1 MIKFENVS
9 KSFGSNTVLDDFN
22 LEIKKGSIFGLVGI
36 NGAGKSTMLRILTGI
51 YSTDSGLV
59 TIGGESV
66 HENPK
71 VKGKIFFLP
80 DDPYYSY
87 NLTGEDLK
95 NLYKSFYDLDEK
107 TFYKHL
113 KSFKLDSNTSIH
125 NYSKRQLFM
134 SLALSLN
141 PEYMFL
147 DEAFDGLD
155 PLARLY
161 FKKALIDLSSRK
173 NTTIIISSHALRE
186 LEDICDSYGL
196 IDHKTIIGGG
206 DLNDSLASIFKY
218 QLSLTDFISKEM
230 IKSVHIIN
238 YETEGKLIKI
248 TFKGNEQDFLD
259 EINKYRPV
267 FIDKIAVNFED
278 LFMEEVEARGYLKWD
293 TLKIIIKRW
302 LCQLCF

>member
-1 MIKFENVS
+1 MVKIMIKFQNVS
-9 KSFGSNTVLDDFN
+9 KSFGTNLVLDDFN
-22 LEIKKGSIFGLVGI
+22 LEINKGSIFGLVGI

-51 YSTDSGLV
+51 YSTDKGSV
-59 TIGGESV
+59 TIGGEEV

-95 NLYKSFYDLDEK
+95 NLYKSFYELDEE

-113 KSFKLDSNTSIH
+113 KVFKLDSNKSIH
-125 NYSKRQLFM
+125 NFSKGMKRQLFM

-161 FKKALIDLSSRK
+161 FKKALIELSSRK

-196 IDHKTIIGGG
+196 IDHKTIIDSG
-206 DLNDSLASIFKY
+206 DLNESLASIFKY
-218 QLSLTDFISKEM
+218 QISLTDFLSKEM
-230 IKSVHIIN
+230 IKSVNIIN
-238 YETEGKLIKI
+238 YETEGKLIKV
-248 TFKGNEQDFLD
+248 TFKGDEDKFLK
-259 EINKYRPV
+259 EINKYKPI
-267 FIDKIAVNFED
+267 FIDKITVSFED
-278 LFMEEVEARGYLKWD
+278 LFMEEVESRGYLK
-293 TLKIIIKRW
+293 
-302 LCQLCF
+302 